1 MPRRP
6 GRPSCGPRATTAT
19 VVFRHTGDGRR
30 AVLRY
35 AYLAAVILTI
45 NVVAMDA
52 LVIGVGVP
60 LLLAKVVVEGV
71 LFLLS
76 YAAQHHLVFPAGR
89 VRAAREPALPA
100 RTSV

>member
-52 LVIGVGVP
+52 LVIGVGIP

-71 LFLLS
+71 LFLL
-76 YAAQHHLVFPAGR
+76 
-89 VRAAREPALPA
+89 
-100 RTSV
+100 T